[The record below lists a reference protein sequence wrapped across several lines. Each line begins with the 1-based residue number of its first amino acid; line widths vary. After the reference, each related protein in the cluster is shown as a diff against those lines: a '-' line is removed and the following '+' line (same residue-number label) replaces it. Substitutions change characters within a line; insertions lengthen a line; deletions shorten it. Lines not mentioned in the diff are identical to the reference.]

1 MEGNTPVQIS
11 DRLRSLRES
20 LGYTQA
26 EVAARS
32 GLSAPF
38 VSTIESGRVDLR
50 MSTVTRYLDAIGS
63 TLEVAPVRDRPIRLE
78 DVVRLAD
85 RGRERVL
92 GTRLGASDPTARL
105 EAKRRAGRDITVERR
120 AIGSR

>member
-1 MEGNTPVQIS
+1 MEIS

-38 VSTIESGRVDLR
+38 VSKIESGRVDVR

-63 TLEVAPVRDRPIRLE
+63 TLEVASVGDQPIRLE
-78 DVVRLAD
+78 EAVRLAD
-85 RGRERVL
+85 RGRSRVMAS
-92 GTRLGASDPTARL
+92 RLGVSDPSARL
-105 EAKRRAGRDITVERR
+105 EAKRRAGRDTTVERR